1 MAFAFDSTNL
11 KITYAG
17 SDGGICKSL
26 FYKERVVGLISQ

>member
-17 SDGGICKSL
+17 SDGGISKSL
-26 FYKERVVGLISQ
+26 FFVKKELLG